1 MPMNLL
7 TRLKNAAN
15 QLKAEAF
22 TLYYA
27 YRDPRTPWLAK
38 VLIALTLGY
47 LFSPIDLIPDF
58 IPVLGWLDDLVLVP
72 LLIRLSLRLIPTT
85 VVAES
90 RLKAQARA
98 DEKRPVAGWFVII
111 VVAFWLLTGL
121 GVYRWF
127 WYR

>member
-1 MPMNLL
+1 MNLL

-15 QLKAEAF
+15 QLKAEAY

-38 VLIALTLGY
+38 ALIALTLGY

-58 IPVLGWLDDLVLVP
+58 IPVLGLLDDLVLVP
-72 LLIRLSLRLIPTT
+72 LFIRLSLRLIPTN
-85 VVAES
+85 VVADS

-98 DEKRPVAGWFVII
+98 DEKRPVAGWFVGVA
-111 VVAFWLLTGL
+111 VVFWLVIGF
-121 GVYRWF
+121 GVYWWF
-127 WYR
+127 WHR